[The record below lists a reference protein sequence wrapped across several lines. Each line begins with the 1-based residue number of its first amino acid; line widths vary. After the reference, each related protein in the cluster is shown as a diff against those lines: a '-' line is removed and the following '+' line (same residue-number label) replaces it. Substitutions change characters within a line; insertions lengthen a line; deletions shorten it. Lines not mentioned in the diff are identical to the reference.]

1 MIPTH
6 VFERPWW
13 RSRVLILHFIYF
25 ILIYNIRRIFL
36 SQLRIACSVLRF
48 LKENRAKVSSL
59 NWDINT
65 NQSQGFAN
73 TSALKCF
80 PFKSINCLVSTRLSQ
95 TFLRN
100 SRAHIHCLCDASI
113 DLHRYLTLLTG
124 NLNFYRF
131 NEFSTFCRLVSLPNT
146 LWFTICELF
155 PECEHFSKYIWTFF
169 QKVILPVKT
178 STFKNSFHS
187 VAQII
192 CSKNKSAHSKTSH
205 DSLKI
210 M

>member
-100 SRAHIHCLCDASI
+100 SRAHVRCLWDASI
-113 DLHRYLTLLTG
+113 DLHRYLTLLTV
-124 NLNFYRF
+124 NSNFYRF
-131 NEFSTFCRLVSLPNT
+131 NKFSTFCRPVSLPNT
-146 LWFTICELF
+146 LWTF
-155 PECEHFSKYIWTFF
+155 PRMWTFSQNANIF
-169 QKVILPVKT
+169 RNKCEFFSSMWFFPSNEVLLKTLFIPLHKKFAAKIKVHTWKPHMI
-178 STFKNSFHS
+178 H
-187 VAQII
+187 
-192 CSKNKSAHSKTSH
+192 
-205 DSLKI
+205 
-210 M
+210 